1 MNRARYIF
9 PLLLCFFFT
18 GCAPAVF
25 IGGAVAGIGG
35 YKYYEGALSVI
46 YQASYDKTWNAS
58 IKALEDMEYRI
69 EEKTQKLG
77 SGNIST
83 TGDNKT
89 RVKISVKY
97 VTQEETEVTIRV
109 GIFGDESASNVI
121 KDKIG
126 SVLFKK

>member
-9 PLLLCFFFT
+9 PLLLCVFFT

-25 IGGAVAGIGG
+25 IGGAVMGIGG
-35 YKYYEGALSVI
+35 YKYYEGALEVI
-46 YQASYDKTWNAS
+46 YQAPYDKTWNAS

-77 SGNIST
+77 SGTIST
-83 TGDNKT
+83 SGDNKT
-89 RVKISVKY
+89 KVTISVKY
-97 VTQEETEVTIRV
+97 VSQEETEVTIRV

-126 SVLFKK
+126 SILFKK